1 MVGYEE
7 AEAQNGCMKSPVKGK
22 PRWAVQC
29 NMVTGGSGE
38 DERQVNSRDNEEE
51 ERTLPLGG

>member
-7 AEAQNGCMKSPVKGK
+7 AEAHHGYVKSPVRGK

-38 DERQVNSRDNEEE
+38 DGRQVNSRGNEEE
-51 ERTLPLGG
+51 ERTLPHGG